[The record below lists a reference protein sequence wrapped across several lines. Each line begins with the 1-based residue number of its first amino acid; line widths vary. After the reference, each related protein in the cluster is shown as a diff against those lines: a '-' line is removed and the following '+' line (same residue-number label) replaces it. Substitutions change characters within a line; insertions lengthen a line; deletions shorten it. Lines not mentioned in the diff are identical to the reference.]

1 MLASWALRDRAHVR
15 TCGIRDI
22 YRIYRPRAARCCS
35 RHQLMPR
42 RVLPLLLTALM
53 LSVLAELTL
62 TATSGGGT
70 FDVTSF
76 GAKGDGHTDDTRAVR
91 AAAAAAASA
100 GGGTLLFPASK
111 LSAVDC
117 PPGTRPRP
125 QACTGHPGRT
135 FCPSDPSPHQCD
147 APSRPTC
154 PPCPKLLGAGYST
167 APFNISSNVHVEIQ
181 AGATLFGSTT
191 ADWPLVSVASV
202 WPGYGYDG
210 DPTYLITHQALL
222 FSWKTRNISV
232 GGGGTIDCGGAR
244 WNNCQMNISKSP
256 CFGHTRPRCVV
267 FSNSTDVT
275 FEDVTLLNS
284 PSWTL
289 DFTSIDH
296 LRVRRV
302 NVTQPGGGN
311 RDGIDLD
318 SCRDVIV
325 EDSFVASGD
334 DTLVVKSGKN
344 FFGRRYN
351 RPSRDII
358 WRNITTGGGC
368 AYMFATLLPC
378 ATIAVDVDSRSCECS

>member
-1 MLASWALRDRAHVR
+1 
-15 TCGIRDI
+15 
-22 YRIYRPRAARCCS
+22 
-35 RHQLMPR
+35 MPC
-42 RVLPLLLTALM
+42 LLTAAM
-53 LSVLAELTL
+53 LSVLTAVPLTM
-62 TATSGGGT
+62 AGGGQT

-91 AAAAAAASA
+91 AAAAAVASA
-100 GGGTLLFPASK
+100 GGGTLLFPAPIR
-111 LSAVDC
+111 SATDC
-117 PPGTRPRP
+117 PPGARPLP
-125 QACTGHPGRT
+125 QPCPSQPGHT
-135 FCPSDPSPHQCD
+135 FCPSDPTSHQCD
-147 APSRPTC
+147 APSKPTC
-154 PPCPKLLGAGYST
+154 PACPKPSGAAFST
-167 APFNISSNVHVEIQ
+167 APFNISSNMHVEIE
-181 AGATLFGSTT
+181 AGVTLVGSTT
-191 ADWPLVSVASV
+191 VDWPLISVASV

-210 DPTYLITHQALL
+210 DPNYLITHQALL
-222 FSWKTRNISV
+222 FSWQTRNISV
-232 GGGGTIDCGGAR
+232 GGGGTINCGGAR
-244 WNNCQMNISKSP
+244 WSNCQMNVSKSP
-256 CFGHTRPRCVV
+256 CYGHTRPRCVV
-267 FSNSTDVT
+267 FSNATDVT
-275 FEDVTLLNS
+275 FEDITLLNS

-334 DTLVVKSGKN
+334 DTLVVKSGKD

-368 AYMFATLLPC
+368 AYMFVTLLLQP
-378 ATIAVDVDSRSCECS
+378 

>member
-1 MLASWALRDRAHVR
+1 M
-15 TCGIRDI
+15 
-22 YRIYRPRAARCCS
+22 
-35 RHQLMPR
+35 R
-42 RVLPLLLTALM
+42 RLQVSLLLLTEA
-53 LSVLAELTL
+53 SA
-62 TATSGGGT
+62 SGV

-91 AAAAAAASA
+91 AAAVAAAAA
-100 GGGTLLFPASK
+100 GGGTLLFPGPR
-111 LSAVDC
+111 LSAMDC
-117 PPGTRPRP
+117 PPGTTPRPRP
-125 QACTGHPGRT
+125 CAAHPGRT
-135 FCPSDPSPHQCD
+135 FCPSDPAPHQCD
-147 APSRPTC
+147 APKSKPAC
-154 PPCPKLLGAGYST
+154 PACPKLSGTGYST
-167 APFNISSNVHVEIQ
+167 APFNISSNVRVEIET
-181 AGATLFGSTT
+181 GATLFGSTT
-191 ADWPLVSVASV
+191 VDWPLVSVDSV

-210 DPTYLITHQALL
+210 DPSYLFTHQALL
-222 FSWKTRNISV
+222 FSWRTRNISV

-244 WNNCQMNISKSP
+244 WNNCQMNVSKPP

-267 FSNSTDVT
+267 FSNSTGVT
-275 FEDVTLLNS
+275 FEDITLLNS

-289 DFTSIDH
+289 DFSSINH

-318 SCRDVIV
+318 SCQDVVV

-334 DTLVVKSGKN
+334 DTLVVKSGKD

-368 AYMFATLLPC
+368 ACSAHASLLC
-378 ATIAVDVDSRSCECS
+378 SVVLSLTFRAANALAACRRVDHRLGDKWRYHQRT